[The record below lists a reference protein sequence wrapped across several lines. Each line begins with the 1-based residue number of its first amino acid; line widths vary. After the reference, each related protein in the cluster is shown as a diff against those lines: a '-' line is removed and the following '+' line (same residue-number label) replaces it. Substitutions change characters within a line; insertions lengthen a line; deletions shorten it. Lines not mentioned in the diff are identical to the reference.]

1 LEPTV
6 TCILNCKAGS
16 HAAAHGQAVIAR
28 VAAEYGR
35 TARVVVCEGYDLGAA
50 AREALAAGGLIAAG
64 GGDGTVSA
72 VASVVAGSAV
82 PLGVLPMGTLNHFAK
97 DLGIPLDLDS
107 AVRTLFTGVPAEVD
121 VGEVNGRVFVNNS
134 SIGLYPQIVRE
145 RDRGQGRG
153 RGRWLA
159 FASAIAQ
166 VLRRGVTLHVG
177 VVADKGFEIIL
188 DTPFLFVGN
197 NPYSVTGL
205 EIGKRARLDC
215 GTLWLCAAP
224 HANRLKL
231 LGLALGA
238 LLGRLSQADL
248 IQHDLQA
255 ALIRTSR
262 RRMHVAIDGEVTL
275 MQTPLRYRVRP
286 GALRVMIPG

>member
-1 LEPTV
+1 M
-6 TCILNCKAGS
+6 
-16 HAAAHGQAVIAR
+16 IAR
-28 VAAEYGR
+28 VAAEHGR
-35 TARVVVCEGYDLGAA
+35 TAQVIVCEGHDLGAA
-50 AREALAAGGLIAAG
+50 ARDALAAGGLIAAG

-97 DLGIPLDLDS
+97 DMGIPLDLDS
-107 AVRTLFTGVPAEVD
+107 AVRTLFTGVPADVD

-145 RDRGQGRG
+145 RDREQGRG
-153 RGRWLA
+153 RGRGRGKWVA
-159 FASAIAQ
+159 FAAAIAQ

-177 VVADKGFEIIL
+177 VVADRGIETML

-215 GTLWLCAAP
+215 GTLWLWAAP
-224 HANRLKL
+224 HANRLTL

-238 LLGRLSQADL
+238 LFGRLSQADL

-255 ALIRTSR
+255 VQIHTSR
-262 RRMHVAIDGEVTL
+262 RRMHVTIDGEVTL
-275 MQTPLRYRVRP
+275 MRTPLRYRVRP
-286 GALRVMIPG
+286 GALRVMVPG